1 MKKLVCISIVTI
13 SIVFLG
19 GCTVLPIDADAN
31 EYIYEYTDQ
40 IESVVEHIGA
50 SEYAYENASEY
61 VYEYVHEESFM
72 AMMMDWSSNP
82 DLTRFYEIELYTTG
96 SNQEWALWALSQ
108 LDNSDEKIRL
118 YDFLMRSHS
127 YLMRYD
133 LHDYIDEYNSVKYRW
148 TDAMSDFDEESQ
160 HRIQLML
167 DDEQWSVD
175 IIYPLYEPFSLTH
188 DEFSLVYFYFTDAN
202 PQFIFNVI
210 VPGTWQDGAGL
221 VPIITVPSYYAFAD
235 RRQEAYSDVLAM
247 FYEFEQHVHQNVNM
261 EDDYEVIR
269 YVYGYIVNALGY
281 DWDIGEFVPLEQT
294 VRLETIR
301 GFFGETRLTQCKG
314 YTMAIMYILNRFGI
328 PAIDQGGSM
337 IVRDEHGEIIDNVP
351 HAWNLVMLEG
361 EWYFMDATWEI
372 PGEDF
377 EWFLMGRGENN
388 DSYFLW
394 WHGIAYDML
403 YPEAAIN
410 DFVRR

>member
-1 MKKLVCISIVTI
+1 MRKLVYILIVVIAIFIFT
-13 SIVFLG
+13 
-19 GCTVLPIDADAN
+19 GCVEQPIEAS
-31 EYIYEYTDQ
+31 IYED
-40 IESVVEHIGA
+40 ESTYADVNIGA
-50 SEYAYENASEY
+50 DESAYINLYENESIEDESETAIAY
-61 VYEYVHEESFM
+61 GLVDDS
-72 AMMMDWSSNP
+72 
-82 DLTRFYEIELYTTG
+82 ELALFHKIDIYTAG
-96 SNQEWALWALSQ
+96 SNQEWAMWALSQ

-133 LHDYIDEYNSVKYRW
+133 LHDYIYESNLVKYQW
-148 TDAMSDFDEESQ
+148 LDALSSFDEEY
-160 HRIQLML
+160 HEGIQLML

-175 IIYPLYEPFSLTH
+175 IIYPLDEPFNLTH
-188 DEFSLVYFYFTDAN
+188 DEFILVYFYFSDAN
-202 PQFIFNVI
+202 PQFIFNI
-210 VPGTWQDGAGL
+210 IMPGTWQDDAGL
-221 VPIITVPSYYAFAD
+221 VPLITVPSYYAFAD
-235 RRQEAYSDVLAM
+235 RRQEAYSNVLTM

-261 EDDYEVIR
+261 EDDYKVIR
-269 YVYGYIVNALGY
+269 YVYGYIVNALIY
-281 DWDIGEFVPLEQT
+281 EWEIGTFVPLEQI

-314 YTMAIMYILNRFGI
+314 YTIAIMYILNRFGI
-328 PAIDQGGSM
+328 PTIDQGGAM
-337 IVRDEHGEIIDNVP
+337 IVRDEYGEIIDKVL

-361 EWYFMDATWEI
+361 EWYFMDATWET

-394 WHGIAYDML
+394 WHGIAEDML

-410 DFVRR
+410 DFVR

>member
-1 MKKLVCISIVTI
+1 MKK
-13 SIVFLG
+13 IVFIIFLALG
-19 GCTVLPIDADAN
+19 SLFISGCAEQSASVGEYN
-31 EYIYEYTDQ
+31 EIYPYEGEYTGLDAEHLYVEEEECEDTV
-40 IESVVEHIGA
+40 IDIFDESLIV
-50 SEYAYENASEY
+50 SDYELF
-61 VYEYVHEESFM
+61 H
-72 AMMMDWSSNP
+72 
-82 DLTRFYEIELYTTG
+82 EIELYTAG
-96 SNQEWALWALSQ
+96 SNQEWAMWALSQ
-108 LDNSDEKIRL
+108 LDNSEEKIRL
-118 YDFLMRSHS
+118 YEFLMRSHS
-127 YLMRYD
+127 FLMRYD
-133 LHDYIDEYNSVKYRW
+133 LHDYIDEYNLVKYQW
-148 TDAMSDFDEESQ
+148 IDAMSDFDEESQ

-210 VPGTWQDGAGL
+210 MPGTWSDAAGL
-221 VPIITVPSYYAFAD
+221 VPMITVPSYYAFAD

-261 EDDYEVIR
+261 EDDYEVVR
-269 YVYGYIVNALGY
+269 YVYGYIVNALDY
-281 DWDIGEFVPLEQT
+281 DWDIREFVPLEQT

-301 GFFGETRLTQCKG
+301 GFFGEKRLTQCKG

-328 PAIDQGGSM
+328 PTIDQGGGM
-337 IVRDEHGEIIDNVP
+337 IIRDENDEIIDHVP
-351 HAWNLVMLEG
+351 HAWNLVMLYG

-377 EWFLMGRGENN
+377 EWFLKGRGENN

-394 WHGIAYDML
+394 WHAIAYDML

-410 DFVRR
+410 DFIRP